1 MNKLQIL
8 DYWAERFSGANEHE
22 MAFNILSIENHS
34 DDSCRKKFNLSES
47 VRVNAKQYCEQKNVD
62 FSTYYIAGAA
72 LSMAMLTGKNRVALM
87 LHVSNCSVP
96 IFLNIEKNQSFN
108 AFVKYIDDTIGEASE
123 FAMDFSSVVKFLDED
138 GVQYEEETYLHC
150 YVDESPAKEYD
161 NIQISTVAHSVVIE
175 SSSANNKKISI
186 FSELYEYVLCA
197 ISESSTDYINSVNL
211 YRLNQYRAIANN
223 ATGYHFELPSEVC
236 LGEVFK
242 KVSNDF
248 ENEAAI
254 ITDDV
259 TVTYKE
265 LFTAVQNMAHTLISD
280 GVRPNMRCAVLCKQN
295 IDTIVIVTS
304 LLYIGAVIVPL
315 DKKYPPAKLKRSVDT
330 IGIERVFASEL
341 ISGIDNLVVMTAD
354 FDNCGE
360 IMEPIQNEDMYITF
374 TSGTTGTP
382 KAIKITCK
390 EFYNLHSWYTETL
403 GLSIGARNIL
413 LTSFGFD
420 ATIKNMVS
428 PLLTGASLV
437 LTTDEL
443 YDIKHVIHSI
453 EKSRVTH
460 INCVPSLLN
469 EILKYIESDDY
480 KQLRSVLVI
489 ALGGE
494 KFPNGIACKWSKSS
508 NFNAKLVNVYGPAEG
523 TDLSVYYVL
532 DCEDINGNSTIP
544 IGRPIS
550 NRQVFVFDE
559 DMNLCTVGEKGEL
572 LISGIGV
579 IEGYVDSR
587 DNADK
592 FIKHFGLPCS
602 ALYKTG
608 DIVFW
613 NDDGQLM
620 YSGRSDNQI
629 KYNGQRIEIEE
640 LETVIEKN
648 PCVDRCMVKIIK
660 ESDKIDQL
668 VAYYTLLPGQD
679 QTPADLRQY
688 CLKWINVSMIPSQF
702 LRVEDI
708 PLTAN
713 GKIDRSWNAPIPTFQ
728 DEEINCAASNTES
741 KVLKIWEEV
750 LSNKVRDIDTPFFEA
765 GGNSLLLTRLQQEI
779 EEAFDIE
786 ISVLDLMELATVRGI
801 SEFIDE
807 EEDE

>member
-8 DYWAERFSGANEHE
+8 DYWAECFSCVNEHE
-22 MAFNILSIENHS
+22 TAFNILSLDKFS
-34 DDSCRKKFNLSES
+34 DESHCEKFNLSES
-47 VRVNAKQYCEQKNVD
+47 DLINVERYCEQNGIG

-72 LSMAMLTGKNRVALM
+72 LSMAMITGKNRVALM
-87 LHVSNCSVP
+87 IHISNCSLPV
-96 IFLNIEKNQSFN
+96 FLDIEKHHSFD
-108 AFVKYIDDTIGEASE
+108 AFVKYINETIGEASK
-123 FAMDFSSVVKFLDED
+123 FAMEFSSVVKFLDED

-150 YVDESPAKEYD
+150 YVDEKPTKEYD
-161 NIQISTVAHSVVIE
+161 NIQINTVAHSVMIE
-175 SSSANNKKISI
+175 SSSANNKKIVI
-186 FSELYEYVLCA
+186 FSELYEHVLGGMC
-197 ISESSTDYINSVNL
+197 ENNTDCIGSINL
-211 YRLNQYRAIANN
+211 YGLKRYQAIAYN
-223 ATGYHFELPSEVC
+223 AAGYCFELPSEVC
-236 LGEVFK
+236 LGEIFK

-265 LFTAVQNMAHTLISD
+265 LFTAVQNMSHTLVSN

-315 DKKYPPAKLKRSVDT
+315 DKKYPPAKLKRSVET
-330 IGIERVFASEL
+330 IGIERIFSSEL
-341 ISGIDNLVVMTAD
+341 INGIDDLVVMTAD
-354 FDNCGE
+354 FVNSGE
-360 IMEPIQNEDMYITF
+360 IIDPVQNEDMYITF
-374 TSGTTGTP
+374 TSGTTGIP
-382 KAIKITCK
+382 KAIRITCK
-390 EFYNLHSWYTETL
+390 EFYNLHLWYTEIL
-403 GLSIGARNIL
+403 GLSVGARNIL

-428 PLLTGASLV
+428 PILTGASLV

-443 YDIKHVIHSI
+443 YDIKNVINSI
-453 EKSRVTH
+453 EKSGVTH

-480 KQLRSVLVI
+480 KQLKSVLVI

-508 NFNAKLVNVYGPAEG
+508 NFNAKLINVYGPAEG

-532 DCEDINGNSTIP
+532 GREDINGNSTIP

-550 NRQVFVFDE
+550 NRQVFVLDE
-559 DMNLCTVGEKGEL
+559 DMNLCAVGEKGEL
-572 LISGIGV
+572 LISGVGV

-592 FIKHFGLPCS
+592 FIKHFGMPCS

-613 NDDGQLM
+613 NDEGQLM

-648 PCVDRCMVKIIK
+648 PCVDKCMVKIIK

-668 VAYYTLLPGQD
+668 VAYYTLLPGRE

-688 CLKWINVSMIPSQF
+688 CLKWINVSMIPSKF
-702 LRVEDI
+702 LQVDDI
-708 PLTAN
+708 PLTTN

-728 DEEINCAASNTES
+728 EEEIISDTSNTEN
-741 KVLKIWEEV
+741 KVLKIWEQV

-779 EEAFDIE
+779 EEDFDIE

-801 SEFIDE
+801 SKFIDE
-807 EEDE
+807 GEDE